1 MKLAVGGRSAACMA
15 LGSLRMVVWPQ
26 GVALVLA
33 GVLALSGALLL
44 LHTAPVAAEPT
55 STSAWGKDDAVL
67 QHDADADSTSG
78 SDAAVLRIRYPHN
91 DSPDAVYAHR
101 LEYIEALLELVL
113 SQSGEPYT
121 LLPVP
126 TQTVTG
132 NRNSRHLLSG
142 YYDVN
147 WVHTNIQ
154 REKALRPVRI
164 PLFKGV
170 TGWRVLLIHSND
182 QARFSAIDTLAQL
195 KALRAGQGHDWP
207 DTPLLASH
215 SFSMQT
221 SVSRDSLISMLA
233 GQRIDY
239 FPRSVVEVFDELE
252 MYQHEN
258 IALEQTLAL
267 MYLTAQYF
275 FVAPDNQRL
284 ADVLRTGLEATIAN
298 GDFDDLFNRF
308 YGDSVARAQL
318 SRRQVFRLTNPLLPR
333 ETPLD
338 RPELWLSFPQA
349 N

>member
-1 MKLAVGGRSAACMA
+1 MRLAVSGG
-15 LGSLRMVVWPQ
+15 LL
-26 GVALVLA
+26 VALANRLFSVWLKSATWLLA
-33 GVLALSGALLL
+33 CLVWTPHLQA
-44 LHTAPVAAEPT
+44 VDAEPRLTTT
-55 STSAWGKDDAVL
+55 SRAADTDAGI
-67 QHDADADSTSG
+67 G
-78 SDAAVLRIRYPHN
+78 SDKDTTVLRVRYPHN
-91 DSPDAVYAHR
+91 NSPDPAYAHR
-101 LEYIEALLELVL
+101 LEYVEAVLDLVL
-113 SQSGEPYT
+113 SHSGQPYT

-126 TQTVTG
+126 TQTVTD
-132 NRNSRHLLSG
+132 NRNSRNLLSG

-147 WVHTNIQ
+147 WLHTNRQ
-154 REKALRPVRI
+154 REAALQSVRI

-182 QARFSAIDTLAQL
+182 QVRFSAIDHLEQL
-195 KALRAGQGHDWP
+195 KVLRAGQGHDWP

-221 SVSRDSLISMLA
+221 SVSRNSLISMLA

-267 MYLTAQYF
+267 VYPTAQYF

-284 ADVLRTGLEATIAN
+284 ADVLKSGLEATIAS
-298 GDFDDLFNRF
+298 GDFTDLFNRF
-308 YGDSVARAQL
+308 YGDAIARAHL
-318 SRRQVFRLTNPLLPR
+318 SNRHVFRLTNPLLPK

-338 RPELWLSFPQA
+338 RPELWLRFPRA
-349 N
+349 E